1 MKTMKKTMTTTAL
14 ILVAGLGTG
23 LAQEQRNYEY
33 RSIQTFSSSG
43 QPATKVLSTAPGM
56 FFFEN
61 SDMAFDSAVVKG
73 APYSA
78 DAMTETT
85 QTLADGN
92 RIHRTTKAS
101 LYRDS
106 EGRTRR
112 EQTLGE
118 VGPLVASGKAIQTIV
133 IHDPVAET
141 TYMLNS
147 ENKVAHKMPGKMA
160 VRMGEMGAKIKQEIE
175 QNAMHVRTGDMG
187 VGGHFEMHVSGSSTG
202 PAMPDSKNFK
212 KESLGTQMFE
222 GVAAD
227 GTRTTMTIAAGAIG
241 NERPIDIVTET
252 WYSNQLHATVMTK
265 TTDPRSGET
274 VYSLKNIKLAE
285 PAGTLFQVPSDY
297 SVQ

>member
-1 MKTMKKTMTTTAL
+1 MKKTMFTTTL

-23 LAQEQRNYEY
+23 LAQEQRNFEY
-33 RSIQTFSSSG
+33 RSIQTFSGSG
-43 QPATKVLSTAPGM
+43 PGAKVIATAPGT

-78 DAMTETT
+78 DAVTETT
-85 QTLADGN
+85 QTLMDGN
-92 RIHRTTKAS
+92 HIHRSSKAS

-118 VGPLVASGKAIQTIV
+118 LGPLMASGDPIQTIV
-133 IHDPVAET
+133 INDPVAET
-141 TYMLNS
+141 SYMLNS
-147 ENKVAHKMPGKMA
+147 HEKIAHKMPGKGMMS
-160 VRMGEMGAKIKQEIE
+160 VRKGEMVAMAKLKQEAE
-175 QNAMHVRTGDMG
+175 NNAMHV
-187 VGGHFEMHVSGSSTG
+187 VAGGAPGQHFEMRVSGSSTSG
-202 PAMPDSKNFK
+202 KLDSNNLK

-227 GTRTTMTIAAGAIG
+227 GTRTTMTIPAGAIG
-241 NERPIDIVTET
+241 NERPIEIVTET
-252 WYSNQLHATVMTK
+252 WYSNQLHTTVMTK

-285 PAGTLFQVPSDY
+285 PAGNLFTVPSDY
-297 SVQ
+297 TVQ